1 MENFILLF
9 LLAALLTLL
18 LKRESIEGVHK
29 RYFYVAIGLLFLLS
43 IQSYLEGFFA
53 TDLDYL
59 IGRLITSFLGYLLR
73 PMVGCFL
80 ALALEPRALVRWI
93 LAIPLFLNLAVYQ
106 TCFYSDIAFSFN
118 ADYVFVR
125 GPLGFFTVVLFLF
138 YIAAVTYEIYLRR
151 AKARKS
157 DGVVLILVIL
167 GLVGAG
173 VFDLLE
179 PSGSN
184 QRMNLAFPIA
194 ILFVYH
200 ILRGQDTVRDPLT
213 GLYNRQSFYDDEKS
227 VTQSL
232 SAIASIDLNGLKR
245 TNDTLGHSA
254 GDAALQ
260 DVAAAIL
267 ATQGKSSYAYRVG
280 GDEFLILFT
289 KTPKDEVLARADA
302 FRKASGKRATRY
314 PSASPSASPG
324 KRLPPS
330 SSAPTRPC
338 TRKKARSTVPPRTI
352 AAPKNESSPSR
363 EFLF

>member
-9 LLAALLTLL
+9 LLVALLTLL
-18 LKRESIEGVHK
+18 LKRESIKGVHK
-29 RYFYVAIGLLFLLS
+29 RYFYVAIGVLFLLS

-53 TDLDYL
+53 SDPAYL
-59 IGRLITSFLGYLLR
+59 VGRLLTSFFGYLLR

-93 LAIPLFLNLAVYQ
+93 LIVPLFLNLAIYQ
-106 TCFYSDIAFSFN
+106 TCFYSGIAFSFN

-125 GPLGFFTVVLFLF
+125 GPLGYFTIVLFLF

-157 DGVVLILVIL
+157 DGVVLVLVIL

-179 PSGSN
+179 PTGAN
-184 QRMNLAFPIA
+184 PRMNLAFPIA

-227 VTQSL
+227 ITQSL
-232 SAIASIDLNGLKR
+232 TAIASIDLNGLKR

-254 GDAALQ
+254 GDAALK
-260 DVAAAIL
+260 DVATAIL

-289 KTPKDEVLARADA
+289 KTPKDEVLAKIDA
-302 FRKASGKRATRY
+302 FRKAVGEKGHAVSLGIAFRE
-314 PSASPSASPG
+314 PG
-324 KRLPPS
+324 ETPS
-330 SSAPTRPC
+330 SLLKRSD
-338 TRKKARSTVPPRTI
+338 KAMYEDKGAFYRSSENDRRTE
-352 AAPKNESSPSR
+352 K
-363 EFLF
+363 

>member
-1 MENFILLF
+1 MGNFILLF
-9 LLAALLTLL
+9 LLIALLVLL
-18 LKRESIEGVHK
+18 TKRESIEGVNK
-29 RYFYVAIGLLFLLS
+29 RYFYAAIGLSFLLS

-53 TDLDYL
+53 LDPDYL
-59 IGRLITSFLGYLLR
+59 VGRLITSFLGYLLR
-73 PMVGCFL
+73 PMIGCFL
-80 ALALEPRALVRWI
+80 ALALEPRAFVRWM
-93 LAIPLFLNLAVYQ
+93 LSIPLFLNLAVYQ

-125 GPLGFFTVVLFLF
+125 GPLGFFTVGLFVF

-179 PSGSN
+179 PTGTNS
-184 QRMNLAFPIA
+184 RLNLAFPIA
-194 ILFVYH
+194 ILFLHH

-227 VTQSL
+227 LTQSL
-232 SAIASIDLNGLKR
+232 TAIASIDLNGLKR

-254 GDAALQ
+254 GDAALK
-260 DVAAAIL
+260 DVATAIL

-289 KTPKDEVLARADA
+289 KTPKEEVLAKIDA
-302 FRKASGKRATRY
+302 FRKAVGEKGHAVSLGIAFRE
-314 PSASPSASPG
+314 PG
-324 KRLPPS
+324 ETPS
-330 SSAPTRPC
+330 SLL
-338 TRKKARSTVPPRTI
+338 KRSDEAMYEEKGAFYRSSKNDRRT
-352 AAPKNESSPSR
+352 ER
-363 EFLF
+363 